1 MNAAAASE
9 YNGYLY
15 DAKGSVKGTIQVKV
29 GKLGKGDMASV
40 KATVIVGSS
49 KKALKGADG
58 GKAKILA
65 DGPTEIGLSGG
76 EPCSVLLGAD
86 ALSGVYG
93 AYFIEGSRN
102 FFASKDKIEQGRAN
116 GILDKWLGPVNVVSE
131 GGVVTVTIA
140 KKGKAKVK
148 GTLANGTKVS
158 ANAVFLVGEEWRCV
172 PVVAPKANLSFSL
185 WLSRD
190 GRTAA
195 VEGLGDD
202 VLVGRAGALGA
213 DAKFHVDK
221 TAALWSQ
228 IQGEVLTEY
237 LPDGIPVRQDGKKW
251 VLPKAGKIVFK
262 NGEIDESKKGD
273 NAAALKLT
281 YKAADGSF
289 KGSFKAYA
297 IVDGKLKA
305 TTVNVTGVMVN
316 GVGYGT
322 ATVKGNGSVSVTI
335 E

>member
-1 MNAAAASE
+1 M
-9 YNGYLY
+9 
-15 DAKGSVKGTIQVKV
+15 KGTIQVKV

-172 PVVAPKANLSFSL
+172 PVVAPKANLSFNL

-190 GRTAA
+190 GTKAA
-195 VEGLGDD
+195 APEVSGAHVGKAG
-202 VLVGRAGALGA
+202 VLAGKSAFHIAKQAELWAQIPGA
-213 DAKFHVDK
+213 
-221 TAALWSQ
+221 
-228 IQGEVLTEY
+228 VLTEY
-237 LPDGIPVRQDGKKW
+237 LPDGIPVSQEGKKW
-251 VLPKAGKIVFK
+251 VLPKAGKIALK
-262 NGEIDESKKGD
+262 NGEVDESKKGD

-281 YKAADGSF
+281 CKAKDGSF

-297 IVDGKLKA
+297 VVGGKLKA
-305 TTVNVTGVMVN
+305 TTVNVAGVMIN

-322 ATVKGNGSVSVTI
+322 ATVKGKGAVEVTI